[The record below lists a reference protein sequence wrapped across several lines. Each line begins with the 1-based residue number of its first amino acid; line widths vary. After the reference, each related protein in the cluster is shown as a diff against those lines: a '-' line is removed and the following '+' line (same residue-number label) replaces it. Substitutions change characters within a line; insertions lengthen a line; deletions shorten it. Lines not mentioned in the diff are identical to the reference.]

1 MANSYGLKGKGV
13 DLSQGPPKRK
23 GDAVQIPDV
32 IETPLVPAENA
43 PSSSGW
49 HSNVKYLV
57 HDLNPACN
65 SNNPNL
71 TIVFFHGIAFG
82 TNDEW
87 KETWTTWPTNN
98 REECICWPEK
108 WLPQDL
114 NNNVRILSLSYDS
127 NIVASVHND
136 VIEIGKNLVQSL
148 ITNSNYQSLWDGPV
162 ALIAY
167 SFGGL
172 VLKSLV
178 VEARKHVNQSP
189 RNDFDD
195 EVHKCCKTF
204 LNNVKGV
211 VFYGV
216 PHAGGT
222 QYLSHYFTWQCQQ
235 INTLSKSTTQSGFLK
250 NLESFNPQMEHL
262 SMDFKNAVHEDLN
275 IYAFGEGLPLDE
287 HWGILVPFASAIQLS
302 NNNHYK
308 IEDAN
313 HLTICKPPN
322 KDHPSYFL
330 LLKCLKI
337 CMENILLPPLPCH
350 EVALIDKAKDINILL
365 QKESI
370 VGLVGMG
377 GIGKTTLCK
386 KFYHLFHNQY
396 DKSSFLE
403 DVKSK
408 DNINDVIKQLLHDL
422 CGKRLCKDEN
432 VNKKDLDQ
440 IRQCMKSEKVL
451 VVVDDVD
458 KAENLTSLQLIID
471 KSAKNATS
479 KSKVLV
485 NCRNWQNLKPHVSED
500 GKVVMKSLEKE
511 QARELFMFHA
521 FGNANHVPTKDF
533 KDICMKIIK
542 ACGGLPLSLKVLGS
556 FLCNT
561 KDLEIWKGAL
571 SKLKSG
577 QSFTGGNDNEEL
589 WSKLKI
595 SYDYLDKQHQNMFL
609 DIACFLG
616 GLKIST
622 ICRAWSG
629 DYLHPKFGL
638 QNLQHR
644 SLIQW
649 GESRI
654 LYIHEQ
660 LRDMGQNIAME
671 LPVMN
676 RFIWKSNKP
685 NSFLQ
690 KDEVVENLEG
700 ISLKKCFNSLAL
712 AQIGSKGF
720 HNLRLV
726 DLTEASPTI
735 VKMCMQRRN
744 LNNVKWL
751 CFKKCMIRKLPSNL
765 FYCSQLKVLDLT
777 ECLSLEN
784 IPSSIG
790 QLNALQEFNLNGCSN
805 LKELPSSIGRLNAL
819 QELDLNRC
827 SKLKKL
833 PSSIGQLN
841 ALQQLSLSQCSN
853 LKELPSS
860 IGQLNALQQLY
871 LWECSNLKELP
882 SSIGQLNALQQL
894 YLWECSNLKELP
906 SSIGQLNALQQLDLS
921 KCSNL
926 KELPSSIG
934 QLNALQ
940 QLSLSKCSN
949 LKELPSSI
957 GQLNALQL
965 FLWSECSNLKKLPS
979 SIGQLNAL
987 QHLYLWRCSNLK
999 ELPSSIGQLNALQ
1012 ELYLSE
1018 CSNLKE
1024 LPSSIGQLNALQEL
1038 YLSECSNLKEL
1049 PSSIGQLN
1057 ALEKLDLSEC
1067 SNLKELPSSIGQL
1080 NALKKLYLS
1089 KCSNLKELPSSIGQL
1104 NALEK
1109 LYLSKCSN
1117 LKELPSSIGQLNAL
1131 QELDLGGCSNLK
1143 ELPSSIGQLN
1153 ALQQFY
1159 LSECSNLKELPPSIG
1174 QLNALEKFNLSKCSN
1189 LKELPSSI
1197 GQLNALEKLYLSK
1210 CSNLKEL
1217 PSSIGQLNA
1226 LQQLD
1231 LSECSNLKELPS
1243 SIGQLNALQAL
1254 DLMGCSNLKKLP
1266 SSIGQLN
1273 ALQKL
1278 YLNGCCNLKELP
1290 SSIGQLNALQALELM
1305 WCFNLKK
1312 LPSSI
1317 GQLNALQKL
1326 YLNGCCNLKE
1336 LPSSIGQLNALQKFF

>member
-1 MANSYGLKGKGV
+1 MANSYGLKGKGL

-23 GDAVQIPDV
+23 GDAVQIPD
-32 IETPLVPAENA
+32 
-43 PSSSGW
+43 
-49 HSNVKYLV
+49 KYLV

-148 ITNSNYQSLWDGPV
+148 ITNSSYQSLWDGPV

-222 QYLSHYFTWQCQQ
+222 QYLSHYFTWQHQQ
-235 INTLSKSTTQSGFLK
+235 INTLSKSTTQFGFLK
-250 NLESFNPQMEHL
+250 NLESFNTQMEYL
-262 SMDFKNAVHEDLN
+262 STDFKNAVHEDLN

-337 CMENILLPPLPCH
+337 CMEKNILLPPLPCH

-432 VNKKDLDQ
+432 VNQKDLDQ

-451 VVVDDVD
+451 VVMDDVD
-458 KAENLTSLQLIID
+458 EAENLTSLQLIID

-500 GKVVMKSLEKE
+500 GKVVMKSLKKE

-561 KDLEIWKGAL
+561 KELEIWEGAL

-577 QSFTGGNDNEEL
+577 QSFTGGNDNEKL

-595 SYDYLDKQHQNMFL
+595 SYEYLDNEHQNMFL

-616 GLKIST
+616 GLKINT

-649 GESRI
+649 GESRV

-685 NSFLQ
+685 NLFPQ

-700 ISLKKCFNSLAL
+700 ISLKKCVNLPPLS
-712 AQIGSKGF
+712 QIGSKGF

-726 DLTEASPTI
+726 DLTKASPTI
-735 VKMCMQRRN
+735 VKMCIQRRN

-751 CFKKCMIRKLPSNL
+751 CLKKCMIQKLPSNL
-765 FYCSQLKVLDLT
+765 FYCTQLKVLDLT
-777 ECLSLEN
+777 ECLNLEKIPSSIGQLN
-784 IPSSIG
+784 ALEELDLNRCSKLKELPSSIG
-790 QLNALQEFNLNGCSN
+790 QLNALQELDLSGCSNLKELPSSLKELPSSIGQLNALQELCLWQCFNLKELPSSIGQLNALQKLSLWKCSN
-805 LKELPSSIGRLNAL
+805 LKELPSSIGQLNAL
-819 QELDLNRC
+819 QELNLSWC
-827 SKLKKL
+827 SNLIKLPSSIGQLSALQQLYLSQCTNLKEL

-841 ALQQLSLSQCSN
+841 ALQLLHLYECSNLKELPSSIGQLNALQELNLSWCSN

-871 LWECSNLKELP
+871 LSQCTNLKELP
-882 SSIGQLNALQQL
+882 SSIGQLNALQRL
-894 YLWECSNLKELP
+894 SLSECSKLKEVP
-906 SSIGQLNALQQLDLS
+906 SSIGQLNALQ
-921 KCSNL
+921 
-926 KELPSSIG
+926 
-934 QLNALQ
+934 
-940 QLSLSKCSN
+940 
-949 LKELPSSI
+949 
-957 GQLNALQL
+957 
-965 FLWSECSNLKKLPS
+965 
-979 SIGQLNAL
+979 
-987 QHLYLWRCSNLK
+987 
-999 ELPSSIGQLNALQ
+999 
-1012 ELYLSE
+1012 
-1018 CSNLKE
+1018 
-1024 LPSSIGQLNALQEL
+1024 
-1038 YLSECSNLKEL
+1038 
-1049 PSSIGQLN
+1049 
-1057 ALEKLDLSEC
+1057 KLDL
-1067 SNLKELPSSIGQL
+1067 N
-1080 NALKKLYLS
+1080 
-1089 KCSNLKELPSSIGQL
+1089 
-1104 NALEK
+1104 
-1109 LYLSKCSN
+1109 
-1117 LKELPSSIGQLNAL
+1117 
-1131 QELDLGGCSNLK
+1131 GCSNLK

-1153 ALQQFY
+1153 ALQRV
-1159 LSECSNLKELPPSIG
+1159 PT
-1174 QLNALEKFNLSKCSN
+1174 
-1189 LKELPSSI
+1189 
-1197 GQLNALEKLYLSK
+1197 
-1210 CSNLKEL
+1210 
-1217 PSSIGQLNA
+1217 
-1226 LQQLD
+1226 
-1231 LSECSNLKELPS
+1231 
-1243 SIGQLNALQAL
+1243 
-1254 DLMGCSNLKKLP
+1254 
-1266 SSIGQLN
+1266 
-1273 ALQKL
+1273 
-1278 YLNGCCNLKELP
+1278 
-1290 SSIGQLNALQALELM
+1290 
-1305 WCFNLKK
+1305 
-1312 LPSSI
+1312 
-1317 GQLNALQKL
+1317 
-1326 YLNGCCNLKE
+1326 
-1336 LPSSIGQLNALQKFF
+1336 